1 MLRRVFESEPD
12 VTAVFMVAAFLAAA
26 PPKHFDV
33 AASFMAPS
41 RPGESPY
48 VGVLFSPLDPDVH
61 INEIPPPRL
70 ELEAGQKILVDKQ
83 PKPPAS
89 EKEMDPDLT
98 RYLDLARPV
107 KFPVAIARGAG
118 PGTHPVQARVIFFYC
133 SKREGWC
140 RRGSEALEL
149 SVEVP

>member
-1 MLRRVFESEPD
+1 
-12 VTAVFMVAAFLAAA
+12 MVAAFLAAT
-26 PPKHFDV
+26 PIKHFDV

-41 RPGESPY
+41 RPGEAPF
-48 VGVLFSPLDPDVH
+48 VGVLFSPTDPDVH

-70 ELEAGQKILVDKQ
+70 ELEAGQKILIDKQ

-98 RYLDLARPV
+98 KYLDLSRPV

-118 PGTHPVQARVIFFYC
+118 SGTHPVRARVIFFYC

-140 RRGSEALEL
+140 RRGTESLEL
-149 SVEVP
+149 SVDIP